1 MKTFAIAA
9 VVSCA
14 VAVLVAQKSTP
25 ADVAAKLTGTWKVNR
40 ELSPSLGRGRGRGG
54 GQAEA
59 GQPRLVLA
67 SFQRGGGGGRGGA
80 DVSSPQDL
88 TPEEA
93 ANRAAAQSLQ
103 QIPELLTIEATADS
117 ITFKETRGTFT
128 YPINNKGIKVDIG
141 AAKVD
146 VKTKWDK
153 TTLRQEFNT
162 TQQKVMK
169 AWDVDENGRLVL
181 KLRLESMTMSS
192 AEAVATFDK
201 Q

>member
-1 MKTFAIAA
+1 MAA
-9 VVSCA
+9 
-14 VAVLVAQKSTP
+14 LVAQKSSP
-25 ADVAAKLTGTWKVNR
+25 ADAAAKLTGTWKVNR

-54 GQAEA
+54 GQAELR
-59 GQPRLVLA
+59 QPRLVLA
-67 SFQRGGGGGRGGA
+67 SFQRGGGGGGA
-80 DVSSPQDL
+80 GVSTPQDL

-117 ITFKETRGTFT
+117 ITFKETRGTST
-128 YPINNKGIKVDIG
+128 YPINNKGIKVEVG

-162 TQQKVMK
+162 TQQKVTK

-181 KLRLESMTMSS
+181 KLRLESMSMSS
-192 AEAVATFDK
+192 AEAVAVFDK

>member
-1 MKTFAIAA
+1 MKAFAIAA

-14 VAVLVAQKSTP
+14 VAALLAQKSSP
-25 ADVAAKLTGTWKVNR
+25 ADIAAKLTGTWKVNR
-40 ELSPSLGRGRGRGG
+40 ELSPSLGRGRGRGS
-54 GQAEA
+54 GQGAA
-59 GQPRLVLA
+59 AQPRLVLA
-67 SFQRGGGGGRGGA
+67 SFQRGGGGRGGA
-80 DVSSPQDL
+80 DVSTPQDL
-88 TPEEA
+88 TPEEQ

-103 QIPELLTIEATADS
+103 QIPELLTIDATADS

-128 YPINNKGIKVDIG
+128 YPINNKAIKVEIG

-162 TQQKVMK
+162 TQQKVLK
-169 AWDVDENGRLVL
+169 AWDVDDNGRLVL
-181 KLRLESMTMSS
+181 KLRLESMSMSS
-192 AEAVATFDK
+192 AEAVAVFDK